1 MENHQQN
8 PKKRDREEEDDG
20 FSRKKDFP
28 PPLTAAA
35 AGEGNLK
42 VKLRIGKSPPVAGE
56 EESPE
61 KKDHVCVECNKR
73 FSSGKALGGHM
84 SSAHVQANRDYS
96 YKKKKQ
102 VVRGGAGG
110 SSKGSDEDGGEE
122 EDEEE
127 GRREYYRG
135 KDGEIRCPHCFKK
148 FPSRKSLF
156 GHMRCHPDRYWRGME
171 PPPIP
176 GSSTNKS
183 EDKDEDEDEDKDKDG
198 KISPERVD
206 LQGYLSSWG
215 SKAKRGR
222 SPIKQR
228 SSSTSISDD
237 EELQEAVHHLVCLGN
252 AQNPNPEIN
261 KNNHMIGK
269 GKEKL
274 IDEEDGLDNHSEDD
288 EDHGI
293 TKWINPKNID
303 CPNPNGNASAA
314 ALSNDN
320 NKKRRIIVEN
330 TMRPLMESEMELT
343 KELFKCS
350 TCNKCFSSHQ
360 ALGGHRSSHNKF
372 RLSVQNTIDDEQT
385 NTTSAPATIPV
396 PSPVQNPQTVANTN
410 ENINDVP
417 NATSKYQC
425 GVCNKVFA
433 TGKALGGHKKCHSV
447 SQSTLLQPAPP
458 LSSPERSSTPPDD
471 DATGKALGGHK
482 KCHSVSQ
489 STLLQPV
496 PPNSPE
502 RSSNP
507 PDDDDDD
514 DEEPKRLD
522 FDLNEIPDDE

>member
-8 PKKRDREEEDDG
+8 PKKRDREEEDGDG
-20 FSRKKDFP
+20 FPRKKDFQA
-28 PPLTAAA
+28 AAA

-42 VKLRIGKSPPVAGE
+42 VKLRIGKSPPAAGE

-61 KKDHVCVECNKR
+61 KKDHVCLECNKR

-84 SSAHVQANRDYS
+84 SSAHVQANRDY
-96 YKKKKQ
+96 
-102 VVRGGAGG
+102 
-110 SSKGSDEDGGEE
+110 
-122 EDEEE
+122 
-127 GRREYYRG
+127 
-135 KDGEIRCPHCFKK
+135 
-148 FPSRKSLF
+148 
-156 GHMRCHPDRYWRGME
+156 
-171 PPPIP
+171 
-176 GSSTNKS
+176 
-183 EDKDEDEDEDKDKDG
+183 
-198 KISPERVD
+198 
-206 LQGYLSSWG
+206 SWG

-274 IDEEDGLDNHSEDD
+274 IDEEDGLDNHSEDSEDD

-330 TMRPLMESEMELT
+330 MMRPMMETHEMEST
-343 KELFKCS
+343 KELFKCT

-385 NTTSAPATIPV
+385 NTASAPATIPV

-410 ENINDVP
+410 ENIINSP

-447 SQSTLLQPAPP
+447 SQSTLLQPAAPP
-458 LSSPERSSTPPDD
+458 SSPERSSTPPDD

-489 STLLQPV
+489 STLLQPAPPPSSPERSSTSPDDDATGKALGGHKKCHSVPQSTLLQPV

-502 RSSNP
+502 RSSTP
-507 PDDDDDD
+507 PTEDDDDVD
-514 DEEPKRLD
+514 EPKRLD
-522 FDLNEIPDDE
+522 FDLNEIPADDE

>member
-1 MENHQQN
+1 
-8 PKKRDREEEDDG
+8 
-20 FSRKKDFP
+20 
-28 PPLTAAA
+28 
-35 AGEGNLK
+35 
-42 VKLRIGKSPPVAGE
+42 
-56 EESPE
+56 
-61 KKDHVCVECNKR
+61 
-73 FSSGKALGGHM
+73 
-84 SSAHVQANRDYS
+84 
-96 YKKKKQ
+96 
-102 VVRGGAGG
+102 
-110 SSKGSDEDGGEE
+110 
-122 EDEEE
+122 
-127 GRREYYRG
+127 
-135 KDGEIRCPHCFKK
+135 
-148 FPSRKSLF
+148 
-156 GHMRCHPDRYWRGME
+156 MRCHPDRYWRGME

-176 GSSTNKS
+176 ETKS
-183 EDKDEDEDEDKDKDG
+183 EDKDEGEYEEKDGEDKDE

-330 TMRPLMESEMELT
+330 TMRPMMETHEMEST
-343 KELFKCS
+343 KELFKCT

-385 NTTSAPATIPV
+385 NTASAPATIPV

-410 ENINDVP
+410 ENIINSP

-447 SQSTLLQPAPP
+447 SQSTLLQPAAPP
-458 LSSPERSSTPPDD
+458 SSPERSSTPPDD

-496 PPNSPE
+496 PPSSPERSSTPPDDDATGKAFEGHKKCDLVSQSTLLQPAPPPSSPERSSTSPDDDATGKALGGHKKCHSVPQSTLLQPVPPNSPE
-502 RSSNP
+502 RSSTP
-507 PDDDDDD
+507 PTEDDDDVD
-514 DEEPKRLD
+514 EPKRLD
-522 FDLNEIPDDE
+522 FDLNEIPADDE

>member
-28 PPLTAAA
+28 PPPPPPA

-42 VKLRIGKSPPVAGE
+42 VKLRIGKSPPAAGE

-61 KKDHVCVECNKR
+61 KKDHVCLECNKR

-110 SSKGSDEDGGEE
+110 SS
-122 EDEEE
+122 
-127 GRREYYRG
+127 
-135 KDGEIRCPHCFKK
+135 
-148 FPSRKSLF
+148 
-156 GHMRCHPDRYWRGME
+156 
-171 PPPIP
+171 
-176 GSSTNKS
+176 
-183 EDKDEDEDEDKDKDG
+183 KDG

-252 AQNPNPEIN
+252 AQNPNPEID
-261 KNNHMIGK
+261 KNNHVIGK

-274 IDEEDGLDNHSEDD
+274 IDEEDGLDNHSEDSEDD
-288 EDHGI
+288 EDRGI

-330 TMRPLMESEMELT
+330 TMRPLMETHEMEST
-343 KELFKCS
+343 KELFKCT

-385 NTTSAPATIPV
+385 NTASAPATIPV

-410 ENINDVP
+410 ENINDSP

-447 SQSTLLQPAPP
+447 SQSTLLQPVPP
-458 LSSPERSSTPPDD
+458 PSSPDRSLTPPDD

-489 STLLQPV
+489 STLLQPA
-496 PPNSPE
+496 PPPSSPE
-502 RSSNP
+502 RSSTP
-507 PDDDDDD
+507 PDDDATGKALGGHK
-514 DEEPKRLD
+514 ECHSVEFEFILARAKL
-522 FDLNEIPDDE
+522 